1 MLKGYN
7 EMKEEIKNPE
17 NIVEHIW
24 KHWKRIMSIIRKTL
38 QTKILVTKISVGY
51 RQVYAQI
58 KSKATKIY
66 LKYLWP
72 VY

>member
-17 NIVEHIW
+17 NIVEHMW
-24 KHWKRIMSIIRKTL
+24 NYWKRIMSIIRKTL
-38 QTKILVTKISVGY
+38 QMKILVTKISVGY
-51 RQVYAQI
+51 RQVYAQFT
-58 KSKATKIY
+58 SKTTSIY